1 MSKIIILIGMLCMPV
16 MSVANDEIIKTS
28 ISIAIV
34 DTQKLMSESKAA
46 KSIQRQGIALR
57 KKYQNE
63 IESIEKDLK
72 KSEAALVKASKGKSK
87 DDFLKKQ
94 KTFQESVLESKKT
107 VAELNQKMDKAVG
120 NALKKLK
127 DEIIDVV
134 EDIADDKEYDMV
146 LSNTNVLV
154 VSDKMDITDRVMK
167 ALNSEVSSISVRD

>member
-16 MSVANDEIIKTS
+16 MSVANDEIIKTP

-63 IESIEKDLK
+63 I
-72 KSEAALVKASKGKSK
+72 GKSK

-94 KTFQESVLESKKT
+94 KTFQESVLDSKKT

-120 NALKKLK
+120 SALKKLK

-154 VSDKMDITDRVMK
+154 VSDKMDITNRVMK
-167 ALNSEVSSISVRD
+167 ALNSEVSSISVKD